1 MRTRGRERGS
11 GAAAGAHSAGLNRPA
26 GWGQLAGAARALPAG
41 GVSGPPGDLG
51 CRRAHALGP
60 AEETGETAS
69 PGESRPRARRI
80 LRRRQ
85 RGYGDGASRPE
96 GDKKPP
102 RPEAHVLRLWGGIG
116 SGCGCQRSHGRGGSS
131 LLTSR
136 KLPGWPFTGL
146 LPAPQSLGP
155 RILPSPSHPR
165 HLPRGAKWL
174 PECLPSPPHSSWG

>member
-41 GVSGPPGDLG
+41 GARGPPGNLG

-102 RPEAHVLRLWGGIG
+102 RPEAHVLRLWDQVGLRLPKVSRERRKFSPHVKEAPGLAFHRAAACPTIAG
-116 SGCGCQRSHGRGGSS
+116 AQDPSLPFSS
-131 LLTSR
+131 TTPASR
-136 KLPGWPFTGL
+136 CKM
-146 LPAPQSLGP
+146 A
-155 RILPSPSHPR
+155 
-165 HLPRGAKWL
+165 A
-174 PECLPSPPHSSWG
+174 

>member
-26 GWGQLAGAARALPAG
+26 GWGQLAGAAGVLPARG
-41 GVSGPPGDLG
+41 ASGPPGDLG

-102 RPEAHVLRLWGGIG
+102 RPEAHVLRLWDRVGLRLPKVSRERRKFSPHVKEAPGLAFHRAAARPTIAG
-116 SGCGCQRSHGRGGSS
+116 AQDPSLPFSS
-131 LLTSR
+131 T
-136 KLPGWPFTGL
+136 T
-146 LPAPQSLGP
+146 PA
-155 RILPSPSHPR
+155 
-165 HLPRGAKWL
+165 
-174 PECLPSPPHSSWG
+174 SWCKMAA

>member
-26 GWGQLAGAARALPAG
+26 GWGQLAGAAGVLPARG
-41 GVSGPPGDLG
+41 ASGPPGDLG

-102 RPEAHVLRLWGGIG
+102 RPEAHVLRLWDRVGLRLPKVSRERRKFSPHVKEAPGLAFHRAAARPTIAG
-116 SGCGCQRSHGRGGSS
+116 AQDPSLPFSS
-131 LLTSR
+131 TTPASR
-136 KLPGWPFTGL
+136 CKM
-146 LPAPQSLGP
+146 A
-155 RILPSPSHPR
+155 
-165 HLPRGAKWL
+165 A
-174 PECLPSPPHSSWG
+174 

>member
-41 GVSGPPGDLG
+41 GASGPPGALG
-51 CRRAHALGP
+51 CRRAHALGL

-80 LRRRQ
+80 LRRGNVDMATAL
-85 RGYGDGASRPE
+85 RGLKETRSHR
-96 GDKKPP
+96 
-102 RPEAHVLRLWGGIG
+102 VLRLTCCGCGIG

>member
-41 GVSGPPGDLG
+41 GTSGPPGDLG

-102 RPEAHVLRLWGGIG
+102 RPEAHVLRLWDQVGLRLPKVSRERRKFSPHVKEAPGLAFHRAAACPTIAG
-116 SGCGCQRSHGRGGSS
+116 AQDPSLPFSS
-131 LLTSR
+131 T
-136 KLPGWPFTGL
+136 T
-146 LPAPQSLGP
+146 PA
-155 RILPSPSHPR
+155 
-165 HLPRGAKWL
+165 
-174 PECLPSPPHSSWG
+174 SWCKMAA

>member
-41 GVSGPPGDLG
+41 GARGPPGALG

-69 PGESRPRARRI
+69 PRESRPRARRI

-102 RPEAHVLRLWGGIG
+102 RPEAHVLRLWDRVGLRLPKVSRERRKFSPHVKEAPGLAFHRAAARPTIAG
-116 SGCGCQRSHGRGGSS
+116 AQDPSLPFSS
-131 LLTSR
+131 T
-136 KLPGWPFTGL
+136 T
-146 LPAPQSLGP
+146 PA
-155 RILPSPSHPR
+155 
-165 HLPRGAKWL
+165 
-174 PECLPSPPHSSWG
+174 SWCKMAA